1 MSSSGA
7 LPPHL
12 DPRGRHRGG
21 EYADGSVPRG
31 ARSRSLARPIG
42 RVLGAL
48 LSLTLLA
55 VAGYSW
61 NQFREINA
69 KVPRLA
75 VNVDKQPSGSTTDI
89 DGKDQNILLVGN
101 DDRSTMTAAESKELH
116 ASPDGGSL
124 NTDTMMI
131 VHIPADGAK
140 ATLISLPRDSY
151 VHIKGHGTNRLNS
164 AYADGYNSVPSTDTL
179 DQKRAAGANLL
190 VSTITNLT
198 GLTINHYVQVDLLG
212 FYRISNA
219 IGGVSVNLCHA
230 VNDTHKANRAAGLTG
245 GSGLKLSAGH
255 HVLQGV
261 QALEFVRQR
270 HFLPR
275 GDLDRIRRQQYFLT
289 AAFRKIASVGIITK
303 IHSLGTAVE
312 QSLYLDKGLNL
323 VDLAEQLQ
331 NLSANNI
338 VSKTIPTANE
348 VIDGMDVLRVK
359 PARVKKFIDH
369 VITAG
374 TTSTPS
380 SSHPSTSTTKH
391 PKSGSAKP
399 TKKSSAIDSKCID

>member
-1 MSSSGA
+1 MSTSGP

-12 DPRGRHRGG
+12 DPRGRHRGAAAG
-21 EYADGSVPRG
+21 P
-31 ARSRSLARPIG
+31 ARQRSFARPVG
-42 RVLGAL
+42 RILGAL
-48 LSLTLLA
+48 LSLTLLV

-61 NQFREINA
+61 NQFREIND
-69 KVPRLA
+69 KVTRLPVA
-75 VNVDKQPSGSTTDI
+75 TGQQPSGSTDI
-89 DGKDQNILLVGN
+89 DGQDQNILLVGN
-101 DDRSTMTAAESKELH
+101 DDRSTMTAAESKQLH

-131 VHIPADGAK
+131 VHIPADGSK

-164 AYADGYNSVPSTDTL
+164 AYSDGYNATPSTDTL
-179 DQKRAAGANLL
+179 DARRAAGADLL
-190 VSTITNLT
+190 ISTITNLT

-230 VNDTHKANRAAGLTG
+230 VNDTHAANRAAGLTG

-312 QSLYLDKGLNL
+312 QSLYLDGSLNL
-323 VDLAEQLQ
+323 ITLANQLQ
-331 NLSANNI
+331 GLSANNI
-338 VSKTIPTANE
+338 VSRTIPTSNE
-348 VIDGMDVLRVK
+348 VIDGMDVLKVK
-359 PARVKKFIDH
+359 PAKVHTFIDK
-369 VITAG
+369 VIGSGSGAST
-374 TTSTPS
+374 TPS
-380 SSHPSTSTTKH
+380 KH
-391 PKSGSAKP
+391 PRSGSTKSS
-399 TKKSSAIDSKCID
+399 KKSSPIDSKCID